1 MAWLARDKNSNGM
14 WIARDIE
21 GRLHLF
27 ASKPIRYV
35 DHWIPYIDSLKIN
48 LPTEFYP
55 EVTWLN
61 EPRELILK

>member
-1 MAWLARDKNSNGM
+1 M

-35 DHWIPYIDSLKIN
+35 DHWIPYTDSLKIN

-55 EVTWLN
+55 EVIWLN
-61 EPRELILK
+61 GPRELILK